1 MVKPVWNLPVDVFV
15 RRVLAEIED
24 ARAAGAIDAV
34 SIADALNARGF
45 RIRNGR
51 QLTAATSY
59 KLLCSSR
66 TTDIIPAIKIR

>member
-1 MVKPVWNLPVDVFV
+1 M
-15 RRVLAEIED
+15 AEIED

-34 SIADALNARGF
+34 NIADALNARGF

-51 QLTAATSY
+51 QLAAATSD
-59 KLLCSSR
+59 KSLCSSR